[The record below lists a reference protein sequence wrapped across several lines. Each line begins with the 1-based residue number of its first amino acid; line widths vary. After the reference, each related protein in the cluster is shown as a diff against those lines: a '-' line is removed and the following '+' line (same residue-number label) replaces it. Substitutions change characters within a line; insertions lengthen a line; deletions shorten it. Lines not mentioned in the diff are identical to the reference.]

1 MGLLPGLGGL
11 IPQWGPGGPGQ
22 DAWYKDIGQVPLQD
36 PSDIESKADLKQI
49 RGERQENGEE
59 TYIEVKGPSKPGERS
74 KTPYFKVLPSYKKK
88 AEEALDKDRIPRE
101 HQKRVKDYF
110 ESLNKG
116 G

>member
-1 MGLLPGLGGL
+1 M
-11 IPQWGPGGPGQ
+11 
-22 DAWYKDIGQVPLQD
+22 YKDIGQVPLNDQPEDIKAGADPKMVKGQRQD
-36 PSDIESKADLKQI
+36 E
-49 RGERQENGEE
+49 GEE

-74 KTPYFKVLPSYKKK
+74 KTPYFKVLPKYKKK